1 MNERELPSSPCRVLV
16 MLPNWLGDA
25 IMASGLLQLLHDHRR
40 LPSGRTLHLTVAV
53 RQAWAPLFQNDPRVD
68 SLLSIER
75 PGAHAGLGGLWR
87 LGRAMGR
94 GKHVAAVLGP
104 PSLRAALLALL
115 GNIPLRV
122 GYASDGRGALLKVA
136 LPVRPRGESHHA
148 RELTDLGRA
157 LLQRLGRPVDDA
169 DLPRDPGLPG
179 VASVE
184 AFPAGAGAFRL
195 VLAPGA
201 TYGLAKNW
209 PRERVAELAGLALAE
224 GAEVVAM
231 GDAQARHFV
240 SELAGLLGVA
250 PRDQVDGQGGLVNMA
265 GRTDLLE
272 AVALLKSSSAFVGN
286 DSGLMHLSAA
296 LGVPTV
302 GVFGSS
308 NPDWTAPLG
317 SRTATV
323 AAQGFPC
330 RPCYRKTCNQ
340 DTFCLDTIS
349 GRQVWDRLQALL
361 ASGAGGH
368 PAEDQT

>member
-1 MNERELPSSPCRVLV
+1 M
-16 MLPNWLGDA
+16 
-25 IMASGLLQLLHDHRR
+25 
-40 LPSGRTLHLTVAV
+40 
-53 RQAWAPLFQNDPRVD
+53 D

-265 GRTDLLE
+265 GRTDFAGGRCPAQEFLGLRGQRQRVD
-272 AVALLKSSSAFVGN
+272 ASVCRPGSAHGGSVRLQQSRLDRSPGIPHRHRGGPGISLPALLPQDLQPGHLLPGHHKRPTGVGPAPGLAGQWCRWPSRGGSTMSIWLQPA
-286 DSGLMHLSAA
+286 DTADRTPQLAPSG
-296 LGVPTV
+296 P
-302 GVFGSS
+302 
-308 NPDWTAPLG
+308 
-317 SRTATV
+317 
-323 AAQGFPC
+323 FPG
-330 RPCYRKTCNQ
+330 P
-340 DTFCLDTIS
+340 
-349 GRQVWDRLQALL
+349 GR
-361 ASGAGGH
+361 GGH
-368 PAEDQT
+368 RR